1 MCDNARLNSI
11 KQTPTPLN
19 TLFFSDFNLNLLQK
33 AVRQSFK
40 NISGIAID
48 RQNPD
53 DMYAIMRVVYIN
65 NAGNN
70 YENINEQVK
79 SMNGMVIKTALSQ
92 IQSGVSQYMNYIRDI
107 DTLVV
112 PQNPPQNTSTFGLKM
127 DKNDKIGV

>member
-1 MCDNARLNSI
+1 MCDNVRLNSI

-70 YENINEQVK
+70 YENVNEQVK

-112 PQNPPQNTSTFGLKM
+112 PPKPPQNTSTFGLKM

>member
-1 MCDNARLNSI
+1 MCDNVRLNSI

-19 TLFFSDFNLNLLQK
+19 TLFFSDFNLNILQK

-70 YENINEQVK
+70 YKNINEQVK
-79 SMNGMVIKTALSQ
+79 SMNEMVIKTALSQ

-112 PQNPPQNTSTFGLKM
+112 PPKPPQNTSTFGLKM

>member
-1 MCDNARLNSI
+1 MCDNVRLNSI
-11 KQTPTPLN
+11 NQTPTPLN
-19 TLFFSDFNLNLLQK
+19 TLFFSDFNLNILQK

-70 YENINEQVK
+70 YKNINEQVK
-79 SMNGMVIKTALSQ
+79 SMNEMVIKTALSQ

-112 PQNPPQNTSTFGLKM
+112 PPKPPQNTSTFGLKM

>member
-112 PQNPPQNTSTFGLKM
+112 PQNPPQNTSTFGLQM